1 MLPARY
7 PFAMLS
13 AEEGGEAVL
22 KGLARG
28 AFLAFLALTITAWV
42 VAMAKS
48 GSSEPQYDPDV
59 YWLA

>member
-1 MLPARY
+1 
-7 PFAMLS
+7 MLS